1 MQLLT
6 ETYAEKIHGVI
17 GCYDRV
23 IIHGT
28 LQGFHYPEAM
38 TSYLYAHKIRI
49 FDYPQYAKDL
59 RDKVRINAEQIAK
72 QNNVKIEFIAKSHV
86 RKETV
91 IQKILKERG
100 THPGLVHI
108 ISVMEQ
114 CPAYK
119 PWHDKTT
126 HRTYIRPT
134 QGKCLHFYF
143 YFIDKHFGLCYL
155 RVPTWAPF
163 RLQFYFNGHS
173 WLANQ
178 FKKHNVNYTM
188 ADNAFVKIDN
198 FKKAQQLSD
207 NFRAETLHQ
216 ILDHYAKQFCPIIKE
231 LKLSYYW
238 SIMQAEYATD
248 IIFKYQTGL
257 QNIYEQLIRTAI
269 HTVKP
274 DNIATFL
281 GRKLHELYQGE
292 LGNNFNVRI
301 EGTRIKHHMGPA
313 SIKMYDKFKL
323 MLRIETS
330 INDVSFFKHY
340 RTVEKRNGHPVQKY
354 AQMKKNIYSLF
365 DLQKLLRNSNDR
377 YIEFISS
384 IQDNSAGINNLNK
397 ISKSVE
403 ENSRNYKGFNFFN
416 EDDLSL
422 LTTIA
427 RGEFNISGFKNK
439 LIRKFF
445 AHKTAGQ
452 ISRILKRLRMHGLIK
467 KATDSY
473 KYYLT
478 HLGRVVIAT
487 GLKIKELVII
497 PQLSVSY

>member
-59 RDKVRINAEQIAK
+59 RDKVRINAEQIAE
-72 QNNVKIEFIAKSHV
+72 QNKVKIEFIAKSHV
-86 RKETV
+86 RKEAV
-91 IQKILKERG
+91 IQKVLKERG

-114 CPAYK
+114 CSAYK

-126 HRTYIRPT
+126 HRTYIRST

-155 RVPTWAPF
+155 RVPTWVPF

-178 FKKHNVNYTM
+178 FKKHNVNHTM
-188 ADNAFVKIDN
+188 IDNAFVKIDD
-198 FKKAQQLSD
+198 FKKAQQLSN

-248 IIFKYQTGL
+248 IIFKHQTNL

-323 MLRIETS
+323 ILRIETS
-330 INDVSFFKHY
+330 VNDVSFFKHY

-377 YIEFISS
+377 YIQFISS

-427 RGEFNISGFKNK
+427 RGEFNINGFKNK

-445 AHKTAGQ
+445 ADKTAGQ

-478 HLGRVVIAT
+478 NLGRVVIAT